1 MHIPRTSPVIT
12 VEAAINLSEDEFS
25 KLIYNNHGLKT
36 ADILQVIT
44 HFENDV
50 LVKMLAKDGPNSER
64 YKFYNRILRIMYV
77 ALRAEE
83 DVNFWREVAIKT
95 KMSDEFN
102 RQMATMYHNELLK
115 YKSIEE
121 VLHTGDLDKYIEQ
134 VKQRNKQ

>member
-36 ADILQVIT
+36 ADILKVIT

-64 YKFYNRILRIMYV
+64 YKFYNRILRIMYI
-77 ALRAEE
+77 AMRAEE
-83 DVNFWREVAIKT
+83 DVNFWKDVAIKA
-95 KMSDEFN
+95 KLGEEFN
-102 RQMATMYHNELLK
+102 RDMAAIYYNELMK

-121 VLHTGDLDKYIEQ
+121 VLFSGDLDKYIEQ